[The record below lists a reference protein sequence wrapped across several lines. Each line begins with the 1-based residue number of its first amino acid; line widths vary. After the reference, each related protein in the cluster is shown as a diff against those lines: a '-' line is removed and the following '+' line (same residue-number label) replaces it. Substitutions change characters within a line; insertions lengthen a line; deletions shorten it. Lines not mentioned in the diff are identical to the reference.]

1 MALASARTL
10 SGAARVSALAGTV
23 VGRVGNEAVGIWR
36 DARTLAHGPAVGEDE
51 PAKPSSDQ
59 MYLAWYAGLMTM
71 ALLRIIEWRLAAMIA
86 AVHTVERYSHRRRLE
101 EFLEGVEAGGI

>member
-1 MALASARTL
+1 MVLASARTL
-10 SGAARVSALAGTV
+10 YGAARVPALAGTV

-36 DARTLAHGPAVGEDE
+36 DARTVAHGAAVGEDE
-51 PAKPSSDQ
+51 SAKPSSDQ
-59 MYLAWYAGLMTM
+59 MYLAWYGGLTTM
-71 ALLRIIEWRLAAMIA
+71 ALLRIIEWRLAAIIA